1 MQHFLWYELPLKW
14 ITSLADRLDMA
25 KSLARALDL
34 LGLRRYAAV
43 CRSPDTRRIFEMY
56 DRDPEEGLAAFRG
69 PMPRAAFTHR
79 ISRSFSGGDDGTD
92 RGGGLHLG
100 RVP

>member
-1 MQHFLWYELPLKW
+1 MQHFLWYELPLKR

-56 DRDPEEGLAAFRG
+56 EPGPGRGLGRLPG
-69 PMPRAAFTHR
+69 GQCRVRAFTHR
-79 ISRSFSGGDDGTD
+79 ISRSFSGG
-92 RGGGLHLG
+92 R
-100 RVP
+100 